1 MSNKQPDSNW
11 EEFKSKIK
19 KIWQDLSDEELN
31 EFEGDKDKTYEQI
44 GKKYGLSRE
53 EIDKRMDEYDI

>member
-1 MSNKQPDSNW
+1 MPNKQQDTNW
-11 EEFKSKIK
+11 EEFKAKIK
-19 KIWQDLSDEELN
+19 KIWKDLADEELN
-31 EFEGDKDKTYEQI
+31 EFEGNKDKVYESI